1 MADEAI
7 EAEAAVA
14 PGPEAP
20 LPSKHSTMRE
30 LRLRVLSGSATM
42 LLSSVLVSLINLIY
56 NFAIAHALGA
66 DNFGHVSVVYTI
78 LMLLSCAT
86 LAFQLL
92 CSKFVARSESK
103 AERIGIYHLLHRR
116 SWMAGLGLGLLL
128 ALGSPGV
135 SHYLNLPSPLLIQ
148 ILAIGIVF
156 YIPLGTRRG
165 FMQGTYDFGPLAVNY
180 VLEVVVK
187 LIGTVILLWAGYGVP
202 GVVGAMSASVI
213 VAFFVAI
220 PRKHHVNDVPQA
232 KLQSG
237 MGEGIQALIFFV
249 GQVVIGN
256 LHIVLVKHFFSAT
269 QAGVYAAVALI
280 GRVAYMFSWSVV
292 SSMFPFS
299 AGIRSGERGG
309 RAVLSTALLL
319 TAGVASVF
327 TLAAWLAPSEFWPL
341 LLGKGFPMGGHH
353 SYSSLVVLY
362 TVATGIYSLSV
373 VLMTYEISRKLGNV
387 SWLQLGFSGAI
398 VIGIY
403 VFHNTLRDVIYV
415 QLVLMAALMMLVS
428 LPFLRR
434 HADSETAIADAP
446 PVPRFESGLRK
457 IRPLDENEV
466 IAQFLRGEFY
476 QEEFQPYRRRFSK
489 LVTQPD
495 LSNERENSLR
505 RALLFRRRG
514 RLWLEL
520 PSDTQWWEVELS
532 PLDIYRMR
540 VFPRNQWLRYGV
552 PSFLLSETV
561 QRIRTRI
568 ITDSKDPFIEKLRS
582 LSLEMKQN
590 SEFTSVILITID
602 ECTPLTIIEGNH
614 RMTAAALGA
623 PGEVHSRF
631 RYMCGFSPHMAEC
644 CWYQTDVT
652 TLWRYA
658 KNTVGYFVKHRRKVV
673 AEIAAGILR
682 EKEVPDTGDRRSS
695 AA

>member
-1 MADEAI
+1 MADEAT
-7 EAEAAVA
+7 EAAEVLSTPSET
-14 PGPEAP
+14 PGGHRH
-20 LPSKHSTMRE
+20 LNIRD

-42 LLSSVLVSLINLIY
+42 LLSSVLVSVINLIY

-92 CSKFVARSESK
+92 CSKFVARSESQ
-103 AERIGIYHLLHRR
+103 AERIAIYHLLHRR
-116 SWMAGLGLGLLL
+116 SWMAGLGVGLLL
-128 ALGSPGV
+128 AAGSSGV

-148 ILAIGIVF
+148 VLAIGIVF

-165 FMQGTYDFGPLAVNY
+165 FMQGTYDFVPLAANY

-187 LIGTVILLWAGYGVP
+187 LIGTVILIWAGYGVP

-220 PRKHHVNDVPQA
+220 PRKHPGTELPTA
-232 KLQSG
+232 KLESG
-237 MGEGIQALIFFV
+237 MVEGVQALIFFV

-256 LHIVLVKHFFSAT
+256 LHIVLVKHFFDAT

-309 RAVLSTALLL
+309 RTVLSTALLL
-319 TAGVASVF
+319 TAGVSTAF
-327 TLAAWLAPSEFWPL
+327 TLAAWLAPSQFWPL
-341 LLGKGFPMGGHH
+341 LLGRGFPVAHH
-353 SYSSLVVLY
+353 YSSLVVLY
-362 TVATGIYSLSV
+362 TIATGIYSLSV
-373 VLMTYEISRKLGNV
+373 VLMTYEISRKIGNV

-398 VIGIY
+398 VVGIY
-403 VFHNTLRDVIYV
+403 IFHSSLQSVIYV
-415 QLVLMAALMMLVS
+415 QLVLMAVLMLVVS

-434 HADSETAIADAP
+434 HAESESSFVEP
-446 PVPRFESGLRK
+446 PLVPRFESGLRK
-457 IRPLDENEV
+457 LRPLDENEV
-466 IAQFLRGEFY
+466 IAEFLRGEFY
-476 QEEFQPYRRRFSK
+476 QDEFRPYRKRFSK

-495 LSNERENSLR
+495 LTNERENSLR
-505 RALLFRRRG
+505 RALLYRRRG
-514 RLWLEL
+514 RLWMEL
-520 PSDTQWWEVELS
+520 PVDTQWWEVELS
-532 PLDIYRMR
+532 PFDIYRMR
-540 VFPRNQWLRYGV
+540 VFPRNQWLRYGA
-552 PSFLLSETV
+552 PSFLLPETV

-568 ITDSKDPFIEKLRS
+568 LSDSKDPFIGKVRS
-582 LSLEMKQN
+582 LSLDMKHNN
-590 SEFTSVILITID
+590 SEFSSVILITID
-602 ECTPLTIIEGNH
+602 EHTPLTIIEGNH
-614 RMTAAALGA
+614 RMTAAALGV
-623 PGEVHSRF
+623 PEDTHRRF
-631 RYMCGFSPHMAEC
+631 RFMCGFSPRMAEC

-658 KNTVGYFVKHRRKVV
+658 KNTIGYYVKHRRKVV
-673 AEIAAGILR
+673 AEIAAGILPDT
-682 EKEVPDTGDRRSS
+682 EVPKARNGTSS